1 MTHWPALFSMCKKI
15 SQSGTMADGVTIT
28 SAPTVCSPQGQMLE
42 SECLLSLPDSIARR
56 IYGISPLMRGK

>member
-1 MTHWPALFSMCKKI
+1 MCKKI